1 MSVLS
6 KQMLADLWRRTE
18 DLLKSPDSAVKSPG
32 FEGMYIKH
40 SSDATGKNL
49 PHLVT
54 LQSAGKF
61 VCDCR
66 LHKSAKI
73 CEHSV
78 VAAEINGKLEQYL
91 EWRKGTKELLISVD

>member
-1 MSVLS
+1 
-6 KQMLADLWRRTE
+6 MLAYLWRRTE
-18 DLLKSPDSAVKSPG
+18 DLLKSPDSVVKSPG

-40 SSDATGKNL
+40 STDANGKNP

-54 LQSAGKF
+54 LQSVGRF

-66 LHKSAKI
+66 LYKSAKI

-78 VAAEINGKLEQYL
+78 VAAE
-91 EWRKGTKELLISVD
+91 